1 MILYFVRTWKRK
13 IWPEIRVPPK
23 EPEDPDSW
31 TPVHPRLLSVPEICN
46 YLAQIW
52 CSISKLARSWMSFRR
67 NYRFSF
73 CVVSCF
79 VFISLALLGHYIP
92 GLMLSYVTVISIML
106 WPCVLY
112 HNLLQRFYLKFEPVF
127 MKLDYTLKLKSKWKF
142 KGKKSR
148 NNDSGITSVDDENG
162 NTDTDSDD
170 FCPSLD
176 PEATAALARA
186 ITDSEDESGGT
197 PSLYTP
203 MLSKET
209 SFSDGHESLDE
220 DFTPDL
226 GDMPSIDHLDDT
238 DDEILTPRMPRLKR
252 ENKRSKNPESMNF
265 VSTHFGD
272 TSESDDDTLTKDLKF
287 PDIHEIQ
294 SPEPS
299 QSVAKQ
305 EQEAGMAL
313 LASSIVSQTFTSMM
327 QSAMSGLK
335 MAAPSSNGSKVEK
348 VSYNKDESNINIQSE
363 DKTQAESSLR
373 RPSSDSDV
381 DIADEFEFL
390 EQYDVDNSEETK

>member
-1 MILYFVRTWKRK
+1 
-13 IWPEIRVPPK
+13 
-23 EPEDPDSW
+23 
-31 TPVHPRLLSVPEICN
+31 
-46 YLAQIW
+46 
-52 CSISKLARSWMSFRR
+52 
-67 NYRFSF
+67 
-73 CVVSCF
+73 
-79 VFISLALLGHYIP
+79 
-92 GLMLSYVTVISIML
+92 
-106 WPCVLY
+106 
-112 HNLLQRFYLKFEPVF
+112 
-127 MKLDYTLKLKSKWKF
+127 
-142 KGKKSR
+142 
-148 NNDSGITSVDDENG
+148 
-162 NTDTDSDD
+162 
-170 FCPSLD
+170 
-176 PEATAALARA
+176 
-186 ITDSEDESGGT
+186 
-197 PSLYTP
+197 
-203 MLSKET
+203 
-209 SFSDGHESLDE
+209 
-220 DFTPDL
+220 
-226 GDMPSIDHLDDT
+226 MPSIDHLDDT
-238 DDEILTPRMPRLKR
+238 DDEILTPRMPRLRR
-252 ENKRSKNPESMNF
+252 ENKRSANPESMNF

-305 EQEAGMAL
+305 QQEAGMAL

-363 DKTQAESSLR
+363 DKIQASLR